1 MRNAQ
6 LRRNGFTLVELL
18 VVMAI
23 IGILV
28 GLLLPA
34 VQSVRE
40 AARRTGCQNN
50 LKQYSLACLNY
61 ESAKMA
67 FPAGCGPMQLDNGE
81 LAIESGSWLTS
92 IMEMMEMKNEKQQLV
107 EALSDRTGSNDDI
120 LVGCVY
126 ISTPDNIPVPSN
138 LFQCPSS
145 TQKDA
150 EATAETRIGTVNHY
164 IGCAG
169 SSVSG
174 NSLFPDVY
182 SPQMTGAGPIGC
194 NGVFSPY
201 RGRSSVFA
209 YYDTSKATQTQ
220 DISDG
225 MSNTILIGET
235 SRSPSEAFIP
245 FRTGWA
251 FGALGQYTQVAV
263 GQFRFTP
270 TSIFAVKSVG
280 AHPINASVN
289 YIDDVVSRNSHCFN
303 SNHPGGAQ
311 FAHAD
316 GSVKFVDEGMGQEI
330 LQALSTM
337 DRSEVASNP

>member
-1 MRNAQ
+1 MKNVQ
-6 LRRNGFTLVELL
+6 LQRNGFTLVELL
-18 VVMAI
+18 VVIAI
-23 IGILV
+23 IGVLV

-34 VQSVRE
+34 VQAARE
-40 AARRTGCQNN
+40 AARRVGCQNN

-67 FPAGCGPMQLDNGE
+67 FPVGCGPMQLDNGD
-81 LAIESGSWLTS
+81 LATESGSWLTS
-92 IMEMMEMKNEKQQLV
+92 IMEMMELKNEKRQLV
-107 EALSDRTGSNDDI
+107 EALSDRTDNEQV

-126 ISTPDNIPVPSN
+126 VSTSSNIPVPSN
-138 LFQCPSS
+138 LFQCPSA

-150 EATAETRIGTVNHY
+150 EATAETRNGTANHY

-182 SPQMTGAGPIGC
+182 NPQMTGTGQIGC

-201 RGRSSVFA
+201 RGRSRVFA
-209 YYDTSKATQTQ
+209 YYSPEKATRTQ

-225 MSNTILIGET
+225 MSNTILVGET
-235 SRSPSEAFIP
+235 SRSPSGAFIP

-251 FGALGQYTQVAV
+251 FGALGQYTQIAV

-280 AHPINASVN
+280 THPINASAN
-289 YIDDVVSRNSHCFN
+289 YLVDAASRNSHCFN

-316 GSVKFVDEGMGQEI
+316 GSVKFVDEGIGQEI
-330 LQALSTM
+330 LQALATM
-337 DRSEVASNP
+337 DRAEVASYP